1 MRGKNFLATG
11 KELPSTPELDVTLLA
26 SRSQG
31 HREEI
36 SEDRVIDAD
45 ANPQYK
51 GGVCVIPN
59 N

>member
-1 MRGKNFLATG
+1 MATG
-11 KELPSTPELDVTLLA
+11 KELPSTAELDVTLLA

-31 HREEI
+31 HREDI
-36 SEDRVIDAD
+36 SEDRVIDVD

-51 GGVCVIPN
+51 GRVCVIPN